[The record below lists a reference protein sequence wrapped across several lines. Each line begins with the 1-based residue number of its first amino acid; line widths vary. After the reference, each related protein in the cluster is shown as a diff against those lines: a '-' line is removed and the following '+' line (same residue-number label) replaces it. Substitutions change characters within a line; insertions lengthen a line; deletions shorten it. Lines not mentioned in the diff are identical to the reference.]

1 MNNCKGTRVVPS
13 ITVSDN
19 YNRLV
24 NKPQINGIELSG
36 DMTSKELNLLTNDIQ
51 EYETLTLGEAKKDS
65 YVLLFP
71 EDGQPN
77 RITLGEVTS
86 GKFSTAT
93 SVDEVDVGNY
103 LFKKLEEK

>member
-1 MNNCKGTRVVPS
+1 MNNCRGTRVVPS
-13 ITVSDN
+13 VTVSDN

-36 DMTSKELNLLTNDIQ
+36 NMMSKELNLLTNEVQ

-65 YVLLFP
+65 FVLLFP
-71 EDGQPN
+71 EDGQPKK
-77 RITLGEVTS
+77 ITLGEVTS

>member
-1 MNNCKGTRVVPS
+1 MNNCRGTRVVPS
-13 ITVSDN
+13 VTVSDN

-36 DMTSKELNLLTNDIQ
+36 NMTSKELNLLTNEVQ

-65 YVLLFP
+65 FVLLFP
-71 EDGQPN
+71 EDGQPKK
-77 RITLGEVTS
+77 ITLGEVTA